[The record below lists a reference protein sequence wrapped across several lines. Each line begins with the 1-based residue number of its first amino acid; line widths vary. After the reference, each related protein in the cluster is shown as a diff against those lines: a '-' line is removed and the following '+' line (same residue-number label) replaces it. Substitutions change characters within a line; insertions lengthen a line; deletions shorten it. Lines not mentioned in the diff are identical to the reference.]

1 MDTKLTL
8 NIILPG
14 RVMYSVK
21 EATKVL
27 QKPVRNNK
35 GKVLKKKGQVV
46 LENVEVPSF
55 EYHNT
60 FTITLNEDGK
70 GVSQKVMVRKC
81 RPASQVINMTE
92 DAYNAFVAPFPAPTG
107 YPSKNVPW
115 EKLTKNQRIKWHCE
129 RIAESLGGSFG
140 GFQVLD

>member
-55 EYHNT
+55 EYHDT
-60 FTITLNEDGK
+60 FTVTLNEDGK
-70 GVSQKVMVRKC
+70 EVQQKVMVRKC
-81 RPASQVINMTE
+81 KPASQVINMTE
-92 DAYNAFVAPFPAPTG
+92 DAYNAFVAPSPTPYS
-107 YPSKNVPW
+107 YPRKNVPW

-129 RIAESLGGSFG
+129 QIPWWLLWRFPST
-140 GFQVLD
+140 